1 MASRFPREYTKN
13 TRGKAMS
20 KLVERADKDSFTTRK
35 VVKTLEGLMTKV
47 TEDQVTPET
56 VNAAC
61 NCADKI
67 TDMLKLHLEVERLQI
82 KQGK

>member
-1 MASRFPREYTKN
+1 
-13 TRGKAMS
+13 MS
-20 KLVERADKDSFTTRK
+20 ELVERTNEDTFTTKK
-35 VVKTLEGLMTKV
+35 VVRTLEGLMTKV
-47 TEDQVTPET
+47 TEEQVTPDT

>member
-1 MASRFPREYTKN
+1 MT
-13 TRGKAMS
+13 
-20 KLVERADKDSFTTRK
+20 KLVESSKDDAFTTK
-35 VVKTLEGLMTKV
+35 NVVKTLEGLMTKV
-47 TEDQVTPET
+47 TEDKVTPET

-82 KQGK
+82 KQRK

>member
-1 MASRFPREYTKN
+1 
-13 TRGKAMS
+13 MS
-20 KLVERADKDSFTTRK
+20 ELVEKTDENTFTTKK
-35 VVKTLEGLMTKV
+35 VVRTLESLMNKV
-47 TEDQVTPET
+47 TAHEVTPET

-67 TDMLKLHLEVERLQI
+67 TDMLKLHLEVERLHI

>member
-1 MASRFPREYTKN
+1 
-13 TRGKAMS
+13 MS
-20 KLVERADKDSFTTRK
+20 ELVEKTDDDTFTTKK
-35 VVKTLEGLMTKV
+35 VVRTLESLMTRV
-47 TEDQVTPET
+47 TKEEVTPDT

-67 TDMLKLHLEVERLQI
+67 TDMLKLHLEVERLQV

>member
-1 MASRFPREYTKN
+1 MSELIDNTKQN
-13 TRGKAMS
+13 T
-20 KLVERADKDSFTTRK
+20 FTTKK
-35 VVKTLEGLMTKV
+35 VVTTLENLMNRV
-47 TEDQVTPET
+47 TENEVTPDT

-67 TDMLKLHLEVERLQI
+67 TDILKLHLEVERLNI

>member
-1 MASRFPREYTKN
+1 MSELIESTNEN
-13 TRGKAMS
+13 T
-20 KLVERADKDSFTTRK
+20 FTTKK
-35 VVKTLEGLMTKV
+35 VVTTLENLMNRV
-47 TEDQVTPET
+47 TANEVTPET

>member
-1 MASRFPREYTKN
+1 
-13 TRGKAMS
+13 MS
-20 KLVERADKDSFTTRK
+20 ELVEKTNEDTFTTKK
-35 VVKTLEGLMTKV
+35 VVRTLEGLMTKV
-47 TEDQVTPET
+47 TEEQVTPDT

-67 TDMLKLHLEVERLQI
+67 TDLLKLHLEAERLHI

>member
-1 MASRFPREYTKN
+1 MKSLQKTGAQQEVFD
-13 TRGKAMS
+13 TRN
-20 KLVERADKDSFTTRK
+20 

-47 TEDQVTPET
+47 TEKDCTPST

-67 TDMLKLHLEVERLQI
+67 TEILRLHLDVQRL
-82 KQGK
+82 KSRLSPAD

>member
-1 MASRFPREYTKN
+1 MSELIEKANDN
-13 TRGKAMS
+13 T
-20 KLVERADKDSFTTRK
+20 FTTKK
-35 VVKTLEGLMTKV
+35 VVTTLESLMNRV
-47 TEDQVTPET
+47 TADQVTPDT

-67 TDMLKLHLEVERLQI
+67 TDLLKLHLEVERLQI

>member
-1 MASRFPREYTKN
+1 
-13 TRGKAMS
+13 MS
-20 KLVERADKDSFTTRK
+20 ELVEKTDDNTFTTKK
-35 VVKTLEGLMTKV
+35 VVTTLENLMNKV
-47 TEDQVTPET
+47 TAEKVTPET